1 MAGGLGGGASTAW
14 RGLDNQDALAQSYFC
29 GALNTTGWLRCTPVL
44 LQLLLLQSSP
54 KAPLGCQPLC
64 DD

>member
-29 GALNTTGWLRCTPVL
+29 GALNTTGWLRCTSVL